1 MKMSKLVYSLGVL
14 MCLAFAKAYSQQP
27 IESVL
32 SKEDAVKL
40 MLENNY
46 GIKIAEN
53 TTKIAENNSG
63 LLNSGYLP
71 SLQGTAGASKDEND
85 SRTDFNGA
93 LDQNGDPRPDIE
105 INDAQTTQYNAGLN
119 LNYTLFD
126 GLGRL
131 YNYKRLQEQYALSQL
146 EARSTIETTTV
157 QLMSVYLEIARITEN
172 VKVFEQNLE
181 ISKKR
186 EERARYQFEYG
197 QANKLEV
204 LNAQVDINTDSI
216 NIMNSL
222 QQLRNTK
229 RDLNLLLNRDLNASF
244 KVDTTI
250 TLQSL
255 LVIDSFLEKVPEN
268 NVRLLQSESSLQIS
282 DYDIKTT
289 RALLLPRIGLT
300 GSYGWNRTENPP
312 SAFFPATTRT
322 ASNVAIGANLT
333 WDIFDGGRSINSLRN
348 AKIAYENE
356 ALFKSQI
363 EQEVARDV
371 ANAKGN
377 YMNALAIY
385 RMQEQNVLTNKSN
398 FERTQ
403 EQFKLGQVSSVEF
416 RQAQVNLLNAE
427 TVKNLAKYDAKLAE
441 YQLLQLA
448 GQILNVAL

>member
-14 MCLAFAKAYSQQP
+14 MCFAFAKAYSQQP

>member
-204 LNAQVDINTDSI
+204 LIAQVDINTDSI